1 MSQQS
6 QVIFCDALVFG
17 AAISRCRLRLLV
29 VRKWG
34 LKNCDAL
41 RGPQWKLDTA
51 LVFKINRYVS
61 RQQS

>member
-6 QVIFCDALVFG
+6 QVIFCDALIFG
-17 AAISRCRLRLLV
+17 AAVARCRLRLLV
-29 VRKWG
+29 VRQWG

-51 LVFKINRYVS
+51 LS
-61 RQQS
+61 L